1 MITLAFSKSIHQN
14 CKSWYTPGCNMS
26 ASESTK
32 RQSWAAWVPK
42 TKLYKN
48 RCSIIHLNTD
58 TLHCMIYIL
67 HHLSFYIA
75 LLSVKSGFNEVSGW
89 VFTAACGL
97 KGWAQGKVIACIQ
110 WLIQRSRRSPANAKA
125 GSHAADTVWLS
136 GTVWPA
142 QISEARDKAT
152 PIGKGGR
159 RCKTSR
165 NKRDCWIT
173 TCSSHVL
180 DTRTSWLRAAR
191 KCLWFVGQLFPV
203 VPRNRCTQKPIKPY
217 H

>member
-1 MITLAFSKSIHQN
+1 MAQYI
-14 CKSWYTPGCNMS
+14 
-26 ASESTK
+26 
-32 RQSWAAWVPK
+32 
-42 TKLYKN
+42 
-48 RCSIIHLNTD
+48 D
-58 TLHCMIYIL
+58 TLHWMIYVL
-67 HHLSFYIA
+67 HHLSLQYISYCWV
-75 LLSVKSGFNEVSGW
+75 LNLDLRKSQAEFHG
-89 VFTAACGL
+89 CMRL

-125 GSHAADTVWLS
+125 GSHAADMVWLA

-142 QISEARDKAT
+142 QISEATDNAT

-173 TCSSHVL
+173 PCSSHFL
-180 DTRTSWLRAAR
+180 NTGTSWLRAAR